1 MKSSEYNL
9 LNYRDLIE
17 KSWPIILANS
27 SVPLLGLVD
36 TAVIGNVG
44 GVADLGAIALGSLIF
59 SFVYWGFGF
68 LRMSTTGFVAD
79 AIGRGEFAETRA
91 VLGRAALLGA
101 GFGIT
106 LFALQVPI
114 NSMAMELLNGSAT
127 TEQRATNYFF
137 IRIWG
142 APATLITFVFTGTLI
157 GMGRSKLLLASQL
170 FLNGLNIFLDLTLA
184 GGLSL
189 GVKGIA
195 LGTVIAEWATVF
207 FVGRILYR
215 ELNVSRT
222 DGQKFLEGLLEI
234 SALKR
239 MVASNIN
246 ILVRTLLLIL
256 SFAFFTNQSAKFGE
270 VTLAANYLLLQLV
283 SFSAFFLDGYA
294 FVVEGLVGHAKGRN
308 DSIYFDQAVRRTT
321 ILAGFTSVT
330 LSLMLFILGD
340 QIISLLTDI
349 QVVRDQSSAMLWL
362 TCLYVLSAF
371 AAFQL
376 DGIFI
381 GVADSRSMRNAA
393 LLSTSFFL
401 FFWWSSRGLGVTGL
415 WLSMIAYVVMRAITL
430 LSFYG
435 SVRREIGF
443 KH

>member
-9 LNYRDLIE
+9 VNYRDLIE

-44 GVADLGAIALGSLIF
+44 DVADLGAIALGSLIF

-68 LRMSTTGFVAD
+68 LRMSTTGFVAET
-79 AIGRGEFAETRA
+79 IGKGDFGETRA
-91 VLGRAALLGA
+91 VLGRAAFLGVGLGTA
-101 GFGIT
+101 
-106 LFALQVPI
+106 LFVLQVPI
-114 NSMAMELLNGSAT
+114 NSLAMELLNGSAT
-127 TEQRATNYFF
+127 TEQRASNYFV

-222 DGQKFLEGLLEI
+222 DGQQFLEGLFEI
-234 SALKR
+234 TALKR
-239 MVASNIN
+239 MFASNIN
-246 ILVRTLLLIL
+246 ILVRTLLLIF

-294 FVVEGLVGHAKGRN
+294 FVVEGLVGHAKGRG
-308 DSIYFDQAVRRTT
+308 DSNYFDQAVRRTT
-321 ILAGFTSVT
+321 ILAGLTSVA
-330 LSLMLFILGD
+330 LSLMFFVFGD
-340 QIISLLTDI
+340 LIISLLTDI
-349 QVVRDQSSAMLWL
+349 QVVRDQSAVVLWL
-362 TCLYVLSAF
+362 ACLYVLFAF

-381 GVADSRSMRNAA
+381 GVSDSRSMRNAA

-401 FFWWSSRGLGVTGL
+401 FFWWSSQGLGVTGL

-430 LSFYG
+430 FIFYG

-443 KH
+443 